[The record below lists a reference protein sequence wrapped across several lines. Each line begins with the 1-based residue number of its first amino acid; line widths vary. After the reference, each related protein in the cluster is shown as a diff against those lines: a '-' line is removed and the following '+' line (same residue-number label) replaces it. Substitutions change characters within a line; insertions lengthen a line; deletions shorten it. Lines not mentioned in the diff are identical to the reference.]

1 MLSMIIQKDIW
12 VGNMQASR
20 IHEIPFVVDIHTYT
34 FSGGLMQAIIDDW
47 LVGWSGFASEH
58 Y

>member
-1 MLSMIIQKDIW
+1 
-12 VGNMQASR
+12 MQASR